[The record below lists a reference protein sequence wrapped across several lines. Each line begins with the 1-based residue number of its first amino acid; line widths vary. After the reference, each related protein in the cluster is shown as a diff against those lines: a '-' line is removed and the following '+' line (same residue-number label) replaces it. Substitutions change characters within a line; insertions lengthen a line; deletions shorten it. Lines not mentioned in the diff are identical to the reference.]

1 MAYIKNGYLIVSSD
15 AEQLVIDDFDGGID
29 VKAEGDMTSTR
40 QSTKGKTI
48 ASIQLESMYILEAN
62 IPPFSD
68 NMARIDDFFERMK
81 SKSFPNLTI
90 TVYERIDSKYKIT
103 TYVDGNFKTN
113 LDYDSAVS
121 DEAPKGKIAFF
132 GTRKTPRYQASL

>member
-1 MAYIKNGYLIVSSD
+1 MAYIKNGYMIISSD
-15 AEQLVIDDFDGGID
+15 TDQLVIDDFDGGID
-29 VKAEGDMTSTR
+29 VNAEDDLTTTR

-48 ASIQLESMYILEAN
+48 ASMRLESMYILEAN

-68 NMARIDDFFERMK
+68 NMARIDDFFELMK
-81 SKSFPNLTI
+81 SQSFPNLTI
-90 TVYERIDSKYKIT
+90 TTYERIDSKYKVT

-132 GTRKTPRYQASL
+132 GTRKTPRYQDTL